1 MAKITDWFKLSLKI
15 DFFRLLTLK
24 IVLVFLGLTIS
35 RILGLEV
42 DDHIYNSWTN
52 VTMAMLPSSG
62 IKESA
67 GYFQRK
73 GGVDYGDKTRN
84 SETKPRL

>member
-1 MAKITDWFKLSLKI
+1 MKIFEWLKLKVKV

-24 IVLVFLGLTIS
+24 IVFIFLCLTIA

-73 GGVDYGDKTRN
+73 GGVEHGN
-84 SETKPRL
+84 ETGNTEAKPRL